1 MEELEVLA
9 TGCTAG
15 ASGMP
20 GSGGLSDKTAI
31 AGQIADCKTLIETKR
46 LVLFCMTKTT
56 RKVGCEIVQNI
67 IRKK

>member
-1 MEELEVLA
+1 MQELEVLA

-56 RKVGCEIVQNI
+56 RKVGCETVQSL